1 MQLDRYLGKP
11 LPDNEYAVG
20 LALGR
25 RIKETPSLGSANLL
39 FMYDGIRGKAIMEGA
54 RGMPKVDRKRLEEM
68 LVSVSEFVDKFP
80 IKEMDINPLVVTRA
94 GLKAIDARIV
104 VE

>member
-39 FMYDGIRGKAIMEGA
+39 FMYDGIRGPPPL
-54 RGMPKVDRKRLEEM
+54 GMAVNVNLGHPAMSALLIDGGIYAKRKDQL
-68 LVSVSEFVDKFP
+68 P
-80 IKEMDINPLVVTRA
+80 QT
-94 GLKAIDARIV
+94 
-104 VE
+104 